1 MALSAVTFRDGDSVM
16 PGEYRLLRGGIGWPD
31 PEVDDAL
38 LSSALNS
45 SWNVTAR
52 TPESML
58 IGLARV
64 LDDGALY
71 ASIWDVLVEPAHQR
85 GGIGTE
91 LFARAL
97 RQVADRSLVA
107 LVGTA
112 AGSVLYRRAGFVSA
126 DDRST
131 GMFRRRVNQ
140 K

>member
-1 MALSAVTFRDGDSVM
+1 MALSGVTFRDADSVT
-16 PGEYRLLRGGIGWPD
+16 PGEYRTLRGVVGWPE
-31 PEVDDAL
+31 PAVDDAL
-38 LSSALNS
+38 LGSALGS

-52 TPESML
+52 TQEGRL

-85 GGIGTE
+85 GGLGTE

-97 RQVADRSLVA
+97 SRVAERSLVA

-112 AGSVLYRRAGFVSA
+112 AGSPLYRRAGFVPA

-131 GMFRRRVNQ
+131 GMFRRKRDQ